1 MADEA
6 VADVAIQEDVL
17 AELEW
22 DPEVQVT
29 EVGVTVEKGV
39 VTLTGTVETAAG
51 KMAAEQAASRVT
63 GVRAVANEII
73 VKQLGGGP
81 TDTEIATAAADALE
95 RNRAIP
101 AERIDIEVTG
111 GGRVTLR
118 GQVDWQFQRAD
129 AADAIRHL
137 AGVRTVTNLITVQP
151 QTRATAWDIQS
162 GIERAFLRHAQL
174 GAEQIQVRVDG
185 GHVTLTGTARS
196 FAERRIAEE
205 TAWRAPGVTQ
215 VTNKIRV
222 R

>member
-22 DPEVQVT
+22 DPKVQVT

-39 VTLTGTVETAAG
+39 VTLNGTVETAAE
-51 KMAAEQAASRVT
+51 KMAAERAASRIA

-73 VKQLGGGP
+73 VKRLGSGP
-81 TDTEIATAAADALE
+81 TDTDIAIAAAAALE

-101 AERIDIEVTG
+101 PGRIAIEVTG
-111 GGRVTLR
+111 GGHVTLR

-129 AADAIRHL
+129 ATEAIRHL
-137 AGVRTVTNLITVQP
+137 AGVRTVTNLITIQP
-151 QTRATAWDIQS
+151 QARANAWEIQS
-162 GIERAFLRHAQL
+162 DIERAFLRHAQL
-174 GAEQIQVRVDG
+174 DAEQIQVQVDG

-196 FAERRIAEE
+196 FAERRVAEE
-205 TAWRAPGVTQ
+205 AAWRAHGVTQ

>member
-22 DPEVQVT
+22 DPKVQVT

-39 VTLTGTVETAAG
+39 VTLNGTVETAAE
-51 KMAAEQAASRVT
+51 KMAAERAASRIA

-73 VKQLGGGP
+73 VKRLGSGP
-81 TDTEIATAAADALE
+81 TDTDIAIAAAAALE

-101 AERIDIEVTG
+101 AGRIAIEVTG
-111 GGRVTLR
+111 GGHVTLR

-129 AADAIRHL
+129 ATEAIRHL
-137 AGVRTVTNLITVQP
+137 AGVRTVTNLITIQP
-151 QTRATAWDIQS
+151 QARANAWEIQS
-162 GIERAFLRHAQL
+162 DIERAFLRHAQL
-174 GAEQIQVRVDG
+174 DAEQIQVQVDG

-196 FAERRIAEE
+196 FAERRVAEE
-205 TAWRAPGVTQ
+205 AAWRAHGVTQ